1 MSGNHPPTNSHF
13 RQSLRPDDARKDKYR
28 RRARSA
34 PRTRRDDINEGGN
47 FSRAADKAAEKD
59 ADWRCGSFRYANA
72 QFYDSLRSW
81 NGKADIATRTP
92 KDWRVSSAD
101 LMKAGAAAAGVG
113 AYGHDFSGNNADD
126 WRRSSPIWVEKQFRE
141 KMNVYEG
148 HDVAYGEDGHIKR
161 ENAKSGVG
169 IVGESIWRDA
179 KQASR
184 LSTAKADQFFEGSL
198 RSTDTVDRDEYQRR
212 RRRNLNLP
220 AFKDIPATEVSKAK
234 RLFAQIDLNGDG
246 SIDAEELKTFLGTLG
261 HKVQGGPQ
269 AVQDLIKAADEGA
282 PDCKLQIK
290 EFARVYNGLKL

>member
-1 MSGNHPPTNSHF
+1 MAT
-13 RQSLRPDDARKDKYR
+13 KDRYR
-28 RRARSA
+28 RRASSA
-34 PRTRRDDINEGGN
+34 PRSRRDDINSGGD

-92 KDWRVSSAD
+92 KDWRVSTAD
-101 LMKAGAAAAGVG
+101 RMGLGPGGG

-141 KMNVYEG
+141 KMNVYPGRDVGFNEEG
-148 HDVAYGEDGHIKR
+148 HERKEA
-161 ENAKSGVG
+161 NAKAKIG
-169 IVGESIWRDA
+169 ISGESIWRDQ
-179 KQASR
+179 KQANR
-184 LSTAKADQFFEGSL
+184 LSTAKADACFESSL
-198 RSTDTVDRDEYQRR
+198 RSSSVSDRDEYQRR

-220 AFKDIPATEVSKAK
+220 AYKDIPPDEVSKAK
-234 RLFAQIDLNGDG
+234 RLFAQIDLNQDG
-246 SIDAEELKTFLGTLG
+246 SIDQDELKKFLSTLG
-261 HKVQGGPQ
+261 HKVQGGPK

-282 PDCKLQIK
+282 ADCRLQIK